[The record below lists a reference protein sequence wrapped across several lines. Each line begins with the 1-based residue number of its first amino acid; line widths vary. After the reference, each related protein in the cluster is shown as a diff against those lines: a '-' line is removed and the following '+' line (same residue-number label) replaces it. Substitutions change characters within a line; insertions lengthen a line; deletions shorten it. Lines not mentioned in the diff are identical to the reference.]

1 MNVFGTMT
9 NDDMIKSVIMKKT
22 SGREIGKKNYSP
34 FYGGSV
40 ESIEML
46 SIIDCEQING

>member
-22 SGREIGKKNYSP
+22 SGREIGKKITHHFMGDP
-34 FYGGSV
+34 
-40 ESIEML
+40 L
-46 SIIDCEQING
+46 SL